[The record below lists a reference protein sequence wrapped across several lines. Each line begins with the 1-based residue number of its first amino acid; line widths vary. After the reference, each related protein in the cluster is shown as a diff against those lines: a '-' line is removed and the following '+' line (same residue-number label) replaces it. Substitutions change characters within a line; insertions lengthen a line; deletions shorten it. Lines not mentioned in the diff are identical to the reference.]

1 MELKLVIHTQE
12 IINTYWA
19 LHRVLLDYGYLN
31 QLPHV
36 GVDEVVVGLVEVP
49 GQAGQGV
56 EGVPA
61 EPAGQTLRARVGRSL
76 EEASDGVGLRV

>member
-1 MELKLVIHTQE
+1 MELELVRHTLD

-49 GQAGQGV
+49 G
-56 EGVPA
+56 
-61 EPAGQTLRARVGRSL
+61 
-76 EEASDGVGLRV
+76 EA